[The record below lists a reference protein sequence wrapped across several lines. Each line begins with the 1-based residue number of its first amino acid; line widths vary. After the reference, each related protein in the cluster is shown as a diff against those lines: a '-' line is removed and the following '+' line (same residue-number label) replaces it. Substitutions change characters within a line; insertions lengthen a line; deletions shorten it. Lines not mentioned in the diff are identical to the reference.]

1 MELSDIMP
9 IEKWKQL
16 AEDIYN
22 RFGFNG
28 AVYDKNDNVFAKSE
42 GWANKVC
49 PAIKAGESRVSCASA
64 QQRCSK
70 ESKEKEKPV
79 IVECDA
85 GLIKFVVPI
94 FVNNELVGTAGGC
107 GYLAEESEVDDF
119 YVSKLLKKEEKE
131 VKPLLPTIQRISQ
144 KKLEETIRYVQDQ
157 IAEALRTKNK

>member
-16 AEDIYN
+16 AEDIYT

-28 AVYDKNDNVFAKSE
+28 AVYDKNNNVFTKSE
-42 GWANKVC
+42 AWANKIC
-49 PAIKAGESRVSCASA
+49 AAIKAGDSRVLCASA

-70 ESKEKEKPV
+70 EAKEKKEAV

-94 FVNNELVGTAGGC
+94 FADDELVGTAGGC
-107 GYLAEESEVDDF
+107 GYLAKESEVDDF
-119 YVSKLLKKEEKE
+119 YMSKLLKKEEKE
-131 VKPLLPTIQRISQ
+131 VKTLLPSIQRISQ
-144 KKLEETIRYVQDQ
+144 EKLEEAVRYVQERVRKVLDS
-157 IAEALRTKNK
+157 NK